1 MEIPTIEI
9 PPIDK
14 IETISIPLPT
24 ADVPFYAP
32 LVVPPS
38 DLREPEGVEAEAS
51 EDVDTGIRNVNI
63 PIIDFDVP
71 LPENEI
77 LITASTTAVVS
88 VAATLTA
95 TAAFKWVVTA
105 MKPILK
111 TAWKKI
117 SPSDQKSLLTKIKE
131 NVDDHDEQ
139 MQILGAMVRLGVV
152 VWSGFIITLNYVE
165 LPMVRK
171 PLGASSDI
179 TFVASIFTGALATF
193 GLSTGNGNKKKRR
206 T

>member
-1 MEIPTIEI
+1 MDIPIIKLPNVE
-9 PPIDK
+9 K

-24 ADVPFYAP
+24 ADVPSYVP

-38 DLREPEGVEAEAS
+38 NLREPEGTQPEATEEAP
-51 EDVDTGIRNVNI
+51 TGIRQIDI
-63 PIIDFDVP
+63 PIIDVKMP

-117 SPSDQKSLLTKIKE
+117 RSSKDNPKVSL
-131 NVDDHDEQ
+131 N
-139 MQILGAMVRLGVV
+139 
-152 VWSGFIITLNYVE
+152 N
-165 LPMVRK
+165 
-171 PLGASSDI
+171 
-179 TFVASIFTGALATF
+179 
-193 GLSTGNGNKKKRR
+193 
-206 T
+206 

>member
-1 MEIPTIEI
+1 MQPNKTFNIPDI
-9 PPIDK
+9 PEMK
-14 IETISIPLPT
+14 EMTLPLPT
-24 ADVPFYAP
+24 ADVPFYKP

-38 DLREPEGVEAEAS
+38 DLRPPAGIEAES
-51 EDVDTGIRNVNI
+51 TDETPTGIREVKI
-63 PIIDFDVP
+63 PILNKKVP

-117 SPSDQKSLLTKIKE
+117 SQSKGNQKVS
-131 NVDDHDEQ
+131 
-139 MQILGAMVRLGVV
+139 
-152 VWSGFIITLNYVE
+152 
-165 LPMVRK
+165 
-171 PLGASSDI
+171 
-179 TFVASIFTGALATF
+179 
-193 GLSTGNGNKKKRR
+193 
-206 T
+206 

>member
-1 MEIPTIEI
+1 MDFPIIEI
-9 PPIDK
+9 PPIETIK
-14 IETISIPLPT
+14 TISIHLPT
-24 ADVPFYAP
+24 GKVPFYKP

-38 DLREPEGVEAEAS
+38 DLRQPEGVQAEAS

-117 SPSDQKSLLTKIKE
+117 SPKSQK
-131 NVDDHDEQ
+131 V
-139 MQILGAMVRLGVV
+139 
-152 VWSGFIITLNYVE
+152 
-165 LPMVRK
+165 
-171 PLGASSDI
+171 
-179 TFVASIFTGALATF
+179 
-193 GLSTGNGNKKKRR
+193 
-206 T
+206 

>member
-9 PPIDK
+9 PPVENIK
-14 IETISIPLPT
+14 TISIPLPT

-38 DLREPEGVEAEAS
+38 DLKEPEGVEAEAS
-51 EDVDTGIRNVNI
+51 EEVDTGIRNVNI
-63 PIIDFDVP
+63 PIIDFDIP

-117 SPSDQKSLLTKIKE
+117 SPSDQKVS
-131 NVDDHDEQ
+131 
-139 MQILGAMVRLGVV
+139 
-152 VWSGFIITLNYVE
+152 
-165 LPMVRK
+165 
-171 PLGASSDI
+171 
-179 TFVASIFTGALATF
+179 
-193 GLSTGNGNKKKRR
+193 
-206 T
+206 

>member
-1 MEIPTIEI
+1 MENIPSILI
-9 PPIDK
+9 PNVEN

-51 EDVDTGIRNVNI
+51 EEVDTGIRNVNI

-117 SPSDQKSLLTKIKE
+117 SPKRQK
-131 NVDDHDEQ
+131 V
-139 MQILGAMVRLGVV
+139 
-152 VWSGFIITLNYVE
+152 
-165 LPMVRK
+165 
-171 PLGASSDI
+171 
-179 TFVASIFTGALATF
+179 
-193 GLSTGNGNKKKRR
+193 
-206 T
+206 

>member
-1 MEIPTIEI
+1 MESSPQIPRIGI
-9 PPIDK
+9 PSITR

-24 ADVPFYAP
+24 ADVPYYVP
-32 LVVPPS
+32 MVIPPS
-38 DLREPEGVEAEAS
+38 DLKEPDGVQAEQTD
-51 EDVDTGIRNVNI
+51 EVDTGIRNVNI

-111 TAWKKI
+111 TAWKK
-117 SPSDQKSLLTKIKE
+117 
-131 NVDDHDEQ
+131 
-139 MQILGAMVRLGVV
+139 
-152 VWSGFIITLNYVE
+152 
-165 LPMVRK
+165 
-171 PLGASSDI
+171 
-179 TFVASIFTGALATF
+179 
-193 GLSTGNGNKKKRR
+193 LSTRKKDSLAK
-206 T
+206 

>member
-1 MEIPTIEI
+1 MELQIPSWNLPTLNL
-9 PPIDK
+9 PNPNK
-14 IETISIPLPT
+14 LETVEIPLPT
-24 ADVPFYAP
+24 GNVPSYVP

-38 DLREPEGVEAEAS
+38 DLREPEGTEPEATEEAP
-51 EDVDTGIRNVNI
+51 TGIRQVDI
-63 PIIDFDVP
+63 PFTDFKMP

-117 SPSDQKSLLTKIKE
+117 K
-131 NVDDHDEQ
+131 
-139 MQILGAMVRLGVV
+139 
-152 VWSGFIITLNYVE
+152 
-165 LPMVRK
+165 
-171 PLGASSDI
+171 
-179 TFVASIFTGALATF
+179 
-193 GLSTGNGNKKKRR
+193 LSKDNPKVS
-206 T
+206 

>member
-1 MEIPTIEI
+1 MEIPTLKL
-9 PPIDK
+9 PPLKQID
-14 IETISIPLPT
+14 TISIPLPT
-24 ADVPFYAP
+24 ADVPSYVP

-38 DLREPEGVEAEAS
+38 DLKEPEGTEPEATEEAP
-51 EDVDTGIRNVNI
+51 TGIRQVDI
-63 PIIDFDVP
+63 PFTDFKMP

-117 SPSDQKSLLTKIKE
+117 KLLRDNPK
-131 NVDDHDEQ
+131 V
-139 MQILGAMVRLGVV
+139 
-152 VWSGFIITLNYVE
+152 S
-165 LPMVRK
+165 
-171 PLGASSDI
+171 
-179 TFVASIFTGALATF
+179 
-193 GLSTGNGNKKKRR
+193 
-206 T
+206 